1 LYYLIINSIGFNF
14 LKNNTDLSKK
24 DYNIFKKICS
34 NKKFMN
40 SISLISQELED
51 NIKTKYVLMDEIPK
65 DTHYCDDT
73 LFSHKLFCRNKEY
86 TTSVPKVLQR
96 KCGKTRK
103 LKVDPGYSRYGTVP
117 YALTTII
124 NQRKYNI
131 PNNLSSNTDNVSSN
145 TDNVNMA
152 VNNFFVNAT
161 RKVKKPPNNNNPD
174 SKKQNNSAFSNN
186 RYENNLSS
194 NNNEWTLV
202 EK

>member
-1 LYYLIINSIGFNF
+1 MSYGNVINYFQKKNKYTGKQLLNFHLNNYIMLYYLIINSIGFNF

-86 TTSVPKVLQR
+86 TTSVPKILQR

-124 NQRKYNI
+124 NQRKYN
-131 PNNLSSNTDNVSSN
+131 
-145 TDNVNMA
+145 
-152 VNNFFVNAT
+152 
-161 RKVKKPPNNNNPD
+161 KKG
-174 SKKQNNSAFSNN
+174 
-186 RYENNLSS
+186 REY
-194 NNNEWTLV
+194 
-202 EK
+202 